1 MIQNL
6 SGRVKQQLYKVEEKI
21 STLGKKLEKIP
32 QITQTVIKDRKYN
45 KEVKRHERENKIPYA
60 SSMSSR

>member
-1 MIQNL
+1 MEGLNSNYTKLKRKLVHGGI
-6 SGRVKQQLYKVEEKI
+6 
-21 STLGKKLEKIP
+21 KLEKIP
-32 QITQTVIKDRKYN
+32 QKITQTIIKDRKYN